1 MHDGEAGMHMK
12 SAKTWM
18 GLLGVLMMVG
28 AIVSEVWANTTT
40 VDGIEW
46 TYTVSNGEASLGGG
60 YGRPAVPTSTTGS
73 ITIPSTLDGYRVT
86 SIGDYAFYGCS
97 GLTTV
102 RIGNGVTGIGNDAFD
117 SCSGLTSVTIPD
129 SVTSIGDRAFSSCSG
144 MTSVTIG
151 NGVTSIG
158 SWAFYS
164 CSGLTSMTIPDS
176 VTSIGNFAFEG
187 CNNLLFD
194 ATSIPGVRLL
204 NGWVVGYKPS
214 LSGSVNLSGCRG
226 IAGGAFSGSGLTS
239 VTIPDSVTNI
249 GYGAFSGCRD
259 LTSIVVESN
268 NPSFSS
274 LGGVLFSG
282 DKTTLVGFPGGR
294 KGTYDVPDSVTR
306 IGDYAFYGCS
316 GLASVTIPD
325 SVTRIGDYAFYGC
338 SGLTSVTIPD
348 SVTSIG
354 TYAFYGCSGLTSV
367 TIPDSVTS
375 IGANAFEGC
384 SGLASVTIG
393 NGVTRIG
400 DYAFYGCSGLTNISV
415 AAGNPQYSSAN
426 GLLLNKDGT
435 TVLMGVNGEVTIP
448 DSVTS
453 IGNSAFYVC
462 SGLTS
467 VTIGNGVTSI
477 EGWAFCFCSGLTSVT
492 IPDSVTN
499 IGYGAFYGCRGME
512 VLYVP
517 ASWEG
522 EAGWLDMLARA
533 KLPEGCRIVYLNDN
547 PEEATSTTPVPVT
560 FAWLE
565 EKAGAILEANGG
577 NYEAAAGAMAANGR
591 PVWACYVADLDPT
604 DAGAE
609 LRMEWVDGAPVY
621 GPVSGRRVYV
631 LEGSEDLSDPEGWS
645 SPTNARQRYFRVRV
659 EVP

>member
-316 GLASVTIPD
+316 GL
-325 SVTRIGDYAFYGC
+325 
-338 SGLTSVTIPD
+338 
-348 SVTSIG
+348 
-354 TYAFYGCSGLTSV
+354 
-367 TIPDSVTS
+367 
-375 IGANAFEGC
+375 
-384 SGLASVTIG
+384 
-393 NGVTRIG
+393 
-400 DYAFYGCSGLTNISV
+400 TNISV